1 MKKLASSLLA
11 LVLLGGCAA
20 QRPVLYP
27 NQHLTAVGPFAA
39 DRDIAECQD
48 RAATTVRSTRAA
60 DTARDTAIGSGVG
73 AASGAVGG
81 AVFGHPG
88 AGAAAGAVGAATAA
102 LLNGALRAGTPSPAY
117 QGYVGAC
124 LGERGYQ
131 VAGWQ

>member
-1 MKKLASSLLA
+1 MKIVASSLLA

-27 NQHLTAVGPFAA
+27 NQHLSAVGPVAA
-39 DRDIAECQD
+39 DRDIADCQD

-81 AVFGHPG
+81 AIFGHPG
-88 AGAAAGAVGAATAA
+88 VGAAAGAVGAATAA
-102 LLNGALRAGTPSPAY
+102 LLNGTLRVGTPNSAY